1 MESISPVSRW
11 LLYAQ
16 LMRLHKPIGIML
28 LLWPT
33 LWGVWIAA
41 EGKPSLLVLFIFVMG
56 VVLMRSAGC
65 VINDFADREIDK
77 HVKRTQDRPI
87 TSGKVSEREA
97 LLLFVTLIVLAFFLV
112 LWLNPLTIMLSVGG
126 AFLAA
131 SYPFMKR
138 YTHLPQAYLGIAF
151 AWAIPMAFAAQTGEL
166 DSRLWLIFAA
176 VIVWAISYDTMYAMV
191 DRDDDLA
198 IGVKSTA
205 ILFGEYDRL
214 IIGLFQIAFLAL
226 LYFAGQAFS
235 LGLYYLAGLGIAA
248 LISIY
253 HQWLIRNRDRTDCF
267 KAFLNNNWVGAAIFA
282 GITLDYLLSP

>member
-33 LWGVWIAA
+33 LWGVWIAGQ
-41 EGKPSLLVLFIFVMG
+41 GKPSLLVLLIFVLG

-77 HVKRTQDRPI
+77 HVKRTKDRPI
-87 TSGKVSEREA
+87 TSGQVSEREA
-97 LLLFVTLIVLAFFLV
+97 LLLFIALTGIAFFLV
-112 LWLNPLTIMLSVGG
+112 LWLNSLTIILSAGG

-138 YTHLPQAYLGIAF
+138 FTHLPQAYLGIAF

-166 DSRLWLIFAA
+166 DPRLWWIFTA
-176 VIVWAISYDTMYAMV
+176 VIMWAISYDTMYAMV
-191 DRDDDLA
+191 DRDDDLK

-205 ILFGEYDRL
+205 ILFGRYDRL
-214 IIGLFQIAFLAL
+214 IIGLFQCGFIAA
-226 LYFAGQAFS
+226 LYFAGQAFG
-235 LGLYYLAGLGIAA
+235 LGLYYLAGLGIAV
-248 LISIY
+248 LISVY
-253 HQWLIRNRDRTDCF
+253 HQWLIRKRDRADCF
-267 KAFLNNNWVGAAIFA
+267 KAFLHNNWIGAVVFA
-282 GITLDYLLSP
+282 GIMLDYLLA